1 MVANIEKAGI
11 LDTSIATENTGD
23 LIIMESARQ
32 VLESLLDAQT
42 FYFPTHEKLGATSY
56 RIQQQ
61 LAYNVAC
68 GTNLLHAH
76 MGLVKQWNVG
86 LVDAFK
92 LKPVVLLGV
101 GWRSQAS
108 RKTDVYTRW
117 LLRRLL
123 DSRRY
128 HSVRDS
134 YSEAR
139 LREIGF
145 DNVLNTGCP
154 TCWSLTPDHCASIPQ
169 APGESAVCLL
179 TDYSRNEDR
188 DAELLDL
195 VCSRYANRFFWCQGS
210 GDLNYIR
217 SLGFDRYFRFIPP
230 TLRAYHRL
238 LSDPSLAL
246 DYVGNRLHGGI
257 YALKH
262 GRRATIIGVD
272 HRANSMG
279 KDINL
284 PVIDRYRPF
293 EEIKSMI
300 MDERAIEISLPASN
314 IEKWSNQFKEEVQ
327 PNGQS

>member
-1 MVANIEKAGI
+1 MEKAGI

-23 LIIMESARQ
+23 LIIMDSARD

-42 FYFPTHEKLGATSY
+42 FYFPTHEKLGRTSY

-61 LAYNVAC
+61 LSYNVAC

-76 MGLVKQWNVG
+76 MGLIKQWNVG
-86 LVDAFK
+86 LIDAFRV
-92 LKPVVLLGV
+92 KPVVLMGV

-108 RKTDVYTRW
+108 RKTDFYTRW

-123 DSRRY
+123 DSNRY

-134 YSEAR
+134 YTEGR

-154 TCWSLTPDHCASIPQ
+154 TCWSLTPDHCDRIPKTRGD
-169 APGESAVCLL
+169 AAVCVL
-179 TDYSRNEDR
+179 TDYSRNQEK
-188 DAELLDL
+188 DAEFLEL
-195 VCSRYANRFFWCQGS
+195 VCSNYSQRFFWCQGS
-210 GDLNYIR
+210 GDREYIR
-217 SLGFDRYFRFIPP
+217 SLGFDGYFQFIAP
-230 TLRAYHRL
+230 TLRAYRQL
-238 LSDPSLAL
+238 LGDSSLEL
-246 DYVGNRLHGGI
+246 DYIGNRLHGGI

-279 KDINL
+279 KDIRL
-284 PVIDRYRPF
+284 PVIDRYSPF
-293 EEIKSMI
+293 EEIKSMVL
-300 MDERAIEISLPASN
+300 DERATAISLPASN
-314 IEKWSNQFKEEVQ
+314 IQKWCSQFKEEG
-327 PNGQS
+327 PLYGQ